1 MAKGEDH
8 AAPGRA
14 GGDKE
19 LEGIKSAEPPL
30 CMRDRLGSI

>member
-19 LEGIKSAEPPL
+19 LEGIKSASLPYV
-30 CMRDRLGSI
+30 CGIG